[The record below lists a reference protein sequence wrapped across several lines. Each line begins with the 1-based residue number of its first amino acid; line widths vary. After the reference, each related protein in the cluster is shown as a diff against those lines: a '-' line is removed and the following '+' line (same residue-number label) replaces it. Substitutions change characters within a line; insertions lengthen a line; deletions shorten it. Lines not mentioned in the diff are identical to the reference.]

1 MTRPPAVAVEA
12 EPDIGAEH
20 EQAIVRALDRLA
32 DGIVAALAGLLLV
45 AAFLALRLYSVLGKR
60 TGHEQQP
67 LPRAAVLSS
76 PAIVAGRRVIVP
88 LLDGD
93 DGGIVARPL
102 RSLAHFVA
110 LLRAH

>member
-1 MTRPPAVAVEA
+1 MIWDARWQIVAPA
-12 EPDIGAEH
+12 GA
-20 EQAIVRALDRLA
+20 AVRAVLPSD
-32 DGIVAALAGLLLV
+32 LAG
-45 AAFLALRLYSVLGKR
+45 RDWRGC
-60 TGHEQQP
+60 G

-76 PAIVAGRRVIVP
+76 PAIIAGGRVIVP